1 MSVPAI
7 VRSTPTRT
15 SLVCCS
21 MTCSWLRPANRCA
34 AARTIRSVPPTL
46 TTAMLRR
53 VTPTPDFV
61 VASSAETEKLCDAR
75 DSRTTCSKIGLT
87 NVPPPMT
94 TRWPDRS
101 VVSSPVSGLITRVP
115 LLRPVMM
122 SASSG
127 VAILKRTF
135 AYVSPTTIRTSR
147 AITAAATVR
156 TGPAISMGLLKA
168 DAPAGGSRS
177 SRT

>member
-1 MSVPAI
+1 M

-21 MTCSWLRPANRCA
+21 ITCSWLRPANRCA

-46 TTAMLRR
+46 TTAMLRN
-53 VTPTPDFV
+53 VTPTPLLV
-61 VASSAETEKLCDAR
+61 VASSAATGKLCEASER
-75 DSRTTCSKIGLT
+75 RTTCSKIGLT

-101 VVSSPVSGLITRVP
+101 VVSSPVSGLMTGVP

-127 VAILKRTF
+127 VAILN
-135 AYVSPTTIRTSR
+135 R
-147 AITAAATVR
+147 ALA
-156 TGPAISMGLLKA
+156 
-168 DAPAGGSRS
+168 
-177 SRT
+177 